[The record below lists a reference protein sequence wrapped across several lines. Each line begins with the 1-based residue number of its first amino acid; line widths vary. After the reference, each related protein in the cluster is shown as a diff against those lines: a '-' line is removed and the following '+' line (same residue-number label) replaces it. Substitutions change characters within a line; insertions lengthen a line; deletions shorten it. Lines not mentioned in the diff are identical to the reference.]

1 MAETLHTPP
10 QVSLHRRR
18 GQPYR
23 QTAHSPPQAQGH
35 CRCPAALSAKMTG
48 LTLGDLSEL
57 DIELN
62 IADSRTVTEVFREV
76 VGGGDGSAV
85 LGRGTAASA
94 ADAAE

>member
-1 MAETLHTPP
+1 
-10 QVSLHRRR
+10 
-18 GQPYR
+18 
-23 QTAHSPPQAQGH
+23 
-35 CRCPAALSAKMTG
+35 MTG

-94 ADAAE
+94 ADAAERDKRAGDKGLLRWCEVCEREINRRVEHAERLSHQVGH

>member
-1 MAETLHTPP
+1 
-10 QVSLHRRR
+10 
-18 GQPYR
+18 
-23 QTAHSPPQAQGH
+23 
-35 CRCPAALSAKMTG
+35 MTG

-94 ADAAE
+94 ADAAK